1 MSFKKVRDAH
11 RTENTEDYLEI
22 IADLL
27 NVKGEARIVDI
38 ASKLDIA
45 QATANKTIQRLQNQ
59 GFVKKEPYR
68 SIFLTLKGQQVASI
82 SKKRHI
88 IVLTFLK
95 NLGLDQNQYI
105 AYVHQNTK
113 ATHVHIIANRINHQ
127 GKALNDSYIGFK
139 AQNSAEKIALE
150 NGLKTAKEIRHEL
163 HFEKEVLKELNKPL
177 KEEI

>member
-1 MSFKKVRDAH
+1 MLWIHYKLQIIQYMSFKKVRDAH
-11 RTENTEDYLEI
+11 KTENTEDYLEI

-27 NVKGEARIVDI
+27 NTKGEARIVDI

-68 SIFLTLKGQQVASI
+68 SIFLTLKGQEVASV

-95 NLGLDQNQYI
+95 NLGLDARTADADAEGI
-105 AYVHQNTK
+105 EH
-113 ATHVHIIANRINHQ
+113 HVSD
-127 GKALNDSYIGFK
+127 KT
-139 AQNSAEKIALE
+139 
-150 NGLKTAKEIRHEL
+150 LKKMEQ
-163 HFEKEVLKELNKPL
+163 FNK
-177 KEEI
+177 KN

>member
-11 RTENTEDYLEI
+11 KTENTEDYLEI

-27 NVKGEARIVDI
+27 NTKGEARIVDI
-38 ASKLDIA
+38 ANKLDIA

-68 SIFLTLKGQQVASI
+68 SIFLTLKGQEVASF

-95 NLGLDQNQYI
+95 NLGVDARTAEADAEGI
-105 AYVHQNTK
+105 EH
-113 ATHVHIIANRINHQ
+113 HVSD
-127 GKALNDSYIGFK
+127 KT
-139 AQNSAEKIALE
+139 
-150 NGLKTAKEIRHEL
+150 LKKMEQ
-163 HFEKEVLKELNKPL
+163 FNKRF
-177 KEEI
+177 

>member
-27 NVKGEARIVDI
+27 NTKGEARIVDI

-59 GFVKKEPYR
+59 GFIKKEPYR
-68 SIFLTLKGQQVASI
+68 SIFLTLKGQEVASV

-95 NLGLDQNQYI
+95 NLGLDARTAEADAEGI
-105 AYVHQNTK
+105 EH
-113 ATHVHIIANRINHQ
+113 HVSD
-127 GKALNDSYIGFK
+127 KT
-139 AQNSAEKIALE
+139 
-150 NGLKTAKEIRHEL
+150 LKKMEQ
-163 HFEKEVLKELNKPL
+163 FNK
-177 KEEI
+177 KN

>member
-11 RTENTEDYLEI
+11 KSENTEDYLEI

-27 NVKGEARIVDI
+27 NTKGEARIVDI
-38 ASKLDIA
+38 ANELDIA

-95 NLGLDQNQYI
+95 NLGLDI
-105 AYVHQNTK
+105 
-113 ATHVHIIANRINHQ
+113 
-127 GKALNDSYIGFK
+127 
-139 AQNSAEKIALE
+139 
-150 NGLKTAKEIRHEL
+150 KTAEADAEGIEHHVSDKT
-163 HFEKEVLKELNKPL
+163 LKKMEQFNKRF
-177 KEEI
+177 

>member
-1 MSFKKVRDAH
+1 MLWIHYKLQIIQYMSFKKVRDAH
-11 RTENTEDYLEI
+11 KTENTEDYLEI

-27 NVKGEARIVDI
+27 NTKGEARIVDI

-68 SIFLTLKGQQVASI
+68 SIFLTLKGQEVASV

-95 NLGLDQNQYI
+95 NLGLDARTAEADAEGI
-105 AYVHQNTK
+105 EH
-113 ATHVHIIANRINHQ
+113 HVSD
-127 GKALNDSYIGFK
+127 KT
-139 AQNSAEKIALE
+139 
-150 NGLKTAKEIRHEL
+150 LKKMEQ
-163 HFEKEVLKELNKPL
+163 FNK
-177 KEEI
+177 KN